1 MIYKLIRETRK
12 TLVIKIQDNGEIIV
26 KAPKKCSIAFINNFI
41 HQKQNW
47 IEKRIELVK
56 EKNIIY
62 QDFFALNKVM
72 LFGTEYSVFDFG
84 NHYTVSDYYI
94 KHTKSSNKLKVL
106 KAFYTKLANQYIL
119 ARCEKFANELN
130 LKYKNASII
139 SARKK
144 WGSCNNLKHLKF
156 NFRLI
161 MLPYRLI
168 DYVICHELCHTKQ
181 LNHSKEFWRLLSQL
195 GFNKNEI
202 KKEFEPYNFTLSLL

>member
-144 WGSCNNLKHLKF
+144 WGSCNNLKQLKF